1 VKSDRILIII
11 MSMNVSSI
19 TTYKILQ
26 LNVLLMR

>member
-1 VKSDRILIII
+1 MKGDRILIII